1 MWVLV
6 YIFIN
11 GGAVVSAI
19 NASGN
24 GHKYDNMYECFEA
37 REELGKSL
45 SGRAGY
51 FDVGTQAICVQVGDS
66 A

>member
-11 GGAVVSAI
+11 GGEVVSAI

-24 GHKYDNMYECFEA
+24 GHKYDSMYECFAA
-37 REELGKSL
+37 REELGKAL
-45 SGRAGY
+45 SGRSGY

>member
-11 GGAVVSAI
+11 GNAVVSAI
-19 NASGN
+19 NATGN
-24 GHKYDNMYECFEA
+24 GHKYDSMYECFEA
-37 REELGKSL
+37 REELGNAL
-45 SGRAGY
+45 SGRSGY
-51 FDVGTQAICVQVGDS
+51 FNVGTQAICVQIGDS